1 MAGAGVRLTCES
13 GEGRREL
20 TLNPALRDLSPELAL
35 VDPELARLARLCLP
49 EPGSFGRP
57 TLGEVEAAHVAA
69 EAGLPVVRPAKEL
82 GRKKFRTGLVIV
94 AAASL
99 ALNGVLVWHA
109 RSRGI
114 ERPFLVDR
122 PARSSASANL
132 DRRSQAEKRAAVLP
146 SSKPAEAP
154 APKAR
159 AAAEPARESTA
170 EAPAPKERAATRPAR
185 QGTAGRP
192 AVARAV
198 VSGPPGRRLRWK
210 AVAGASYYD
219 LILWH
224 GGRRVLDLWPT
235 EPRAVLST
243 AWSYDGKRHRLLPG
257 RYLWFAYAGFGA
269 KASRHYGAL
278 AGNGILVV
286 RGSSG

>member
-1 MAGAGVRLTCES
+1 MAGAGVRLTCEY

-20 TLNPALRDLSPELAL
+20 TMNPALRDISPELAL

-122 PARSSASANL
+122 PARSSASASL
-132 DRRSQAEKRAAVLP
+132 DRLSQAEKPAAVLP
-146 SSKPAEAP
+146 SSKP
-154 APKAR
+154 
-159 AAAEPARESTA
+159 A

-235 EPRAVLST
+235 EPGAVLST